1 MDIIQELLWIV
12 ESYFEFKGISG
23 IEQVQLNTRKLI
35 VEVYKCWED
44 MKIDWGIEGNG
55 DINIYQILKQSLKDQ
70 SIPTSHNPSI
80 FHVLNPNLTI
90 SEIPIEFQNL
100 NSTLT
105 KQSTHPI
112 PMLLAK
118 LELENWGTC
127 AHDESGIKKCPPYE
141 DNMLLLQYVA
151 KLKFNGNEFKDI
163 VLTIQQ
169 HIITND

>member
-1 MDIIQELLWIV
+1 
-12 ESYFEFKGISG
+12 
-23 IEQVQLNTRKLI
+23 
-35 VEVYKCWED
+35 
-44 MKIDWGIEGNG
+44 
-55 DINIYQILKQSLKDQ
+55 
-70 SIPTSHNPSI
+70 
-80 FHVLNPNLTI
+80 
-90 SEIPIEFQNL
+90 
-100 NSTLT
+100 
-105 KQSTHPI
+105 
-112 PMLLAK
+112 MLLAK